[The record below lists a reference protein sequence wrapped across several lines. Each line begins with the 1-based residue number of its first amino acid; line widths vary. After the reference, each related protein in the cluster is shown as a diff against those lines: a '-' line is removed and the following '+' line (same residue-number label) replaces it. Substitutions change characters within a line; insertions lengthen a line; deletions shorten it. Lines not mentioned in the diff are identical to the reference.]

1 MGEEKNIEQENVK
14 SNFSEDD
21 RELDLMELEIYR
33 KMWSEINSALA
44 DIRALRSSEPIESD
58 PVQLI
63 RNEMSALKKDFAE
76 LREAIAK
83 MTRPAEVQQ
92 QNQQQQVMQQFSS
105 LQPTIPLMPYFSTPS
120 YQPMIQIPH

>member
-1 MGEEKNIEQENVK
+1 MGEEKNIEQENIK
-14 SNFSEDD
+14 SNAADDD

-44 DIRALRSSEPIESD
+44 DIRALRNTETVESD
-58 PVQLI
+58 PVQLM

-76 LREAIAK
+76 LREAISK
-83 MTRPAEVQQ
+83 MNRPAEVQP
-92 QNQQQQVMQQFSS
+92 QNQQQQILQPFQT
-105 LQPTIPLMPYFSTPS
+105 LQPTVPLMPYFSTPS

>member
-14 SNFSEDD
+14 SNVTEDD

-33 KMWSEINSALA
+33 KMWSEINTALA
-44 DIRALRSSEPIESD
+44 DIRALRSSEPIEND
-58 PVQLI
+58 PVQVM

-83 MTRPAEVQQ
+83 MTRPSEVQP
-92 QNQQQQVMQQFSS
+92 QNQQPVMQQFPS

>member
-14 SNFSEDD
+14 SNVTEDD

-33 KMWSEINSALA
+33 KMWSEINTALA

-58 PVQLI
+58 PVQLM

-83 MTRPAEVQQ
+83 MTRPSEVQP
-92 QNQQQQVMQQFSS
+92 QNQQQVMQQFPS

>member
-14 SNFSEDD
+14 SNVAEDD

-44 DIRALRSSEPIESD
+44 DIRALRSSEPIEND

-83 MTRPAEVQQ
+83 MTRPSEVQP
-92 QNQQQQVMQQFSS
+92 QNQQQVMQQFPS